1 MKEVTVVIPNY
12 NGMKYL
18 KICLDALR
26 RQTLKDL
33 VILVVDNGSE
43 DDSVSF
49 VREQY
54 PEAELI
60 CLPEN
65 TGFCG
70 AVNAGIRATKTPYV
84 LLLNND
90 TEVFPDFCEEL
101 LKGIKSRKKA
111 FSVAGKLLQ
120 YHDKTKI
127 DDAGNYYCAL
137 GWAFARGKDRSAE
150 LFEKPERIF
159 SACAGAAIYS
169 MELLQKTGLFDEAH
183 FAYLED
189 MDLGYRARIFGYE
202 NWYLPSAKVYHV
214 GSGTSGSRYNTF
226 KTGYSA
232 RNNVYLIHKNMPLF
246 QVILNLPF
254 LIMGF
259 AVKGVFFQRKG
270 LGAQYRKGI
279 RQGLALGY
287 KRENKSKKIRF
298 QWKHL
303 GNYIRIQ
310 LELWINLV
318 RVVISFLV

>member
-26 RQTLKDL
+26 KQTLKEFR
-33 VILVVDNGSE
+33 ILLIDNGSE
-43 DDSVSF
+43 DESVAF
-49 VREQY
+49 VRKNY
-54 PEAELI
+54 PEVDII

-70 AVNAGIRATKTPYV
+70 AVNTGIRETRTPYV

-90 TEVFPDFCEEL
+90 TEVFPEFCEEL
-101 LKGIKSRKKA
+101 LKGMKKRKKA
-111 FSVAGKLLQ
+111 FSAAGKLIQ

-137 GWAFARGKDRSAE
+137 GWAYARGKDKQVE
-150 LFEKPERIF
+150 QYEKAQKVF
-159 SACAGAAIYS
+159 SACAGAAIYR
-169 MELLQKTGLFDEAH
+169 MDILKKIGVLDEAH

-189 MDLGYRARIFGYE
+189 LDLGYRARIFGYD

-232 RNNVYLIHKNMPLF
+232 RNNIYLIYKNMPLL
-246 QVILNLPF
+246 QLILNLPF
-254 LIMGF
+254 LLAGF
-259 AVKGVFFQRKG
+259 GIKAVFFQRKG
-270 LGAQYRKGI
+270 LGAEYREGI
-279 RQGLALGY
+279 RQGLALSF
-287 KRENKSKKIRF
+287 KKESKNKKIRF
-298 QWKHL
+298 SWKHL
-303 GNYIRIQ
+303 GNYAGIQ
-310 LELWINLV
+310 LELWINMV
-318 RVVISFLV
+318 RRVL

>member
-1 MKEVTVVIPNY
+1 MKEVTLVIPNY

-26 RQTLKDL
+26 KQTFKNFQ
-33 VILVVDNGSE
+33 ILMVDNGSE
-43 DDSVSF
+43 DESVTF
-49 VREQY
+49 VREEY
-54 PEAELI
+54 PEVEVI

-70 AVNAGIRATKTPYV
+70 AVNTGIRKTRTPYV

-90 TEVFPDFCEEL
+90 TEVFPEFVEEL
-101 LKGIKSRKKA
+101 LKGIKHRKKA
-111 FSVAGKLLQ
+111 FSVAGKLIQ

-137 GWAFARGKDRSAE
+137 GWAYARGKDQPVERY
-150 LFEKPERIF
+150 EKPEKIF
-159 SACAGAAIYS
+159 SACAGAAIYR
-169 MELLQKTGLFDEAH
+169 MDILKKIGLLDEAH

-189 MDLGYRARIFGYE
+189 MDLGYRARIHGYE

-232 RNNVYLIHKNMPLF
+232 RNNVYLIYKNMPLA
-246 QVILNLPF
+246 QLILNLPF
-254 LIMGF
+254 LVAGF
-259 AVKGVFFQRKG
+259 GVKAVFFQRKG
-270 LGAQYRKGI
+270 LGQEYLKGL
-279 RQGLALGY
+279 RQGLALG
-287 KRENKSKKIRF
+287 KEAENKSKKIRF

-303 GNYIRIQ
+303 GNYARIQ

-318 RVVISFLV
+318 RRFR